1 MRARARRKA
10 GGAELCRAGRRGGA
24 GRAGPPLLPGRAAR
38 GGRGAGG
45 DSAEP
50 GERPGG
56 AGGSRGAASQHGLG
70 RRRRSGRRSRRR
82 RQDPDPAVPPGRRE
96 ASVRQEQAGEARRGT
111 AERGRPSLGPHVR
124 GGGRGRARGG
134 RPLLFPSVPAA
145 GPAGERSGGGE
156 ASPPGGRARGG
167 ERPFPSP
174 RRPPRA
180 PRAARGAEVGGG
192 GGGNKGREVTAPR
205 GGPRRGRGSCRC
217 PLPGGFGAPSSRA
230 RAPGVGRADGPRARS
245 LVTRAT
251 ALGAVHGSR
260 GAFHVCFC
268 LIRVLFFGGAL
279 SLARS
284 ID

>member
-111 AERGRPSLGPHVR
+111 AKRGRPSLGPHVR

-192 GGGNKGREVTAPR
+192 GGGKQRPR
-205 GGPRRGRGSCRC
+205 GYGPSGR
-217 PLPGGFGAPSSRA
+217 PEA
-230 RAPGVGRADGPRARS
+230 RAGILPVPAARG
-245 LVTRAT
+245 L
-251 ALGAVHGSR
+251 R
-260 GAFHVCFC
+260 GAFLTCSRAWSWPCGRTSRPFISNASDGAGCRARKSGSVP
-268 LIRVLFFGGAL
+268 RVLLPDPRPVLWRSAESCAL
-279 SLARS
+279 H
-284 ID
+284 